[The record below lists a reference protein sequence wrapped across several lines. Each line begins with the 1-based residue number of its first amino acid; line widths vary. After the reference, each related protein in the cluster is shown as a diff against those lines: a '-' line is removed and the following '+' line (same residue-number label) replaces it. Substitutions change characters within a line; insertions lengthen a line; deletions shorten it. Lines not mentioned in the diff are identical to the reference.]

1 MIARRRNLLKY
12 SGFAIIGAALCGVA
26 TIDPAPALADSLF
39 GSFVGG
45 VMGGAFGGGYYPYR
59 QRSYGRSGGHSNT
72 SQAPNNAP
80 PTQAESTRALASLAP
95 PSSQD
100 QLAVLKSISASR
112 TLGSLGSSEDPDLIG
127 KPVSTETNR
136 DYTSKIEQLIN
147 DIRDAQQKQNSTKEG
162 DITEHAILD
171 SLNEAVTKANLQRF
185 ETFLGEDWTPE
196 RLRGMILDRAHD
208 EISGLFDGTNRGAVS
223 MNELDTII
231 KRAARNVY
239 GRLFEVSELL
249 AANRSSTLFVQRLYQ
264 IHGDLV
270 NSDTREDAEQLLA
283 QASNAGV
290 AAIEGVLRRDPNSFA
305 LRYRAE
311 RIIFDCLSDNVET
324 ITSADSGT
332 MATPAEIEKRI
343 LDTSQQQCSKWV
355 ANQLLGADGKLKA
368 QDPMPLRVIWT
379 AEGPKDDPTMY
390 GRATDQL

>member
-1 MIARRRNLLKY
+1 MVAKQSDAFKY
-12 SGFAIIGAALCGVA
+12 SGVAVIGAALLGLTAVDCP
-26 TIDPAPALADSLF
+26 PARADSLF

-45 VMGGAFGGGYYPYR
+45 MVGGFGGGYFGPYR
-59 QRSYGRSGGHSNT
+59 RSYRGGGAHSNA
-72 SQAPNNAP
+72 SQAPSSAP
-80 PTQAESTRALASLAP
+80 PTPAESTHALASLAP

-147 DIRDAQQKQNSTKEG
+147 DIRDAQQTQHSTKEG

-283 QASNAGV
+283 RASNVGV
-290 AAIEGVLRRDPNSFA
+290 SAMEGVLRRDPNSFA

-311 RIIFDCLSDNVET
+311 RIIFDCLSDNVEA
-324 ITSADSGT
+324 ITSSDSG

-355 ANQLLGADGKLKA
+355 SNQLVGGDGKLKA

-390 GRATDQL
+390 GRASDQI